1 MGHSLGQEPENIP
14 AFLWASVSPSA
25 ELLGLIGRA
34 HRALQEMDLCA
45 AVPSAAKWEG
55 P

>member
-1 MGHSLGQEPENIP
+1 MGHSLGPEPENIP

-25 ELLGLIGRA
+25 ELLESDRAA
-34 HRALQEMDLCA
+34 HRALQEMELCA